1 MEESKQLLAELLLRW
16 EGEFLTPYRCPA
28 GIPTIGVGA
37 TTYPDGRKVTMKD
50 LPITQEISR
59 EMLRIECEVDLRKVE
74 EMLTREATKYQMVA
88 FASLAYNVGINAF
101 KKSTVLR
108 AHNEGD
114 TAAASRAFSLWNKAR
129 VNGKLTVLRG
139 LVARRADEAAMY
151 LREEP
156 SPFREAP
163 AQAVAE
169 ESPLVKSPINMAGAT
184 GVAAGGAT
192 LATELLGGAAPL
204 VTQAKDIAMILNI
217 NPSVLFGLVV
227 LGSGAVA
234 MYYRHIQR
242 TQGWA

>member
-1 MEESKQLLAELLLRW
+1 MEESKQLLAEILLRW
-16 EGEFLTPYRCPA
+16 EGEFLSPYRCPA

-50 LPITQEISR
+50 PAITQERSR
-59 EMLRIECEVDLRKVE
+59 EMLAEECEIYLRKVE
-74 EMLTREATKYQMVA
+74 ELLTREANKYQMVA

-129 VNGKLTVLRG
+129 VNGKLTVLKG

-169 ESPLVKSPINMAGAT
+169 ESPLVKSPINVAGAT

-192 LATELLGGAAPL
+192 LASEFLSSATPVVSQVQSIAAS
-204 VTQAKDIAMILNI
+204 LNV

-227 LGSGAVA
+227 LGAGVVA
-234 MYYRHIQR
+234 MYFRHKQR
-242 TQGWA
+242 TEGWA